1 MPDTTIFEAKEI
13 MNQNQARILG
23 VLDQDQKLLGVVTR
37 SDLALLGMG
46 DTALGIDLLKETPI
60 ELMAKTIEG
69 KIIYKADKHL
79 SLIHISEPT
88 RRS

>member
-1 MPDTTIFEAKEI
+1 

-46 DTALGIDLLKETPI
+46 DTA
-60 ELMAKTIEG
+60 
-69 KIIYKADKHL
+69 
-79 SLIHISEPT
+79 
-88 RRS
+88 